1 MTNLDS
7 ILKSRDI
14 TLPTSSQGFSSSHVW
29 MWELDFEEG
38 WGSLSSIHFSLVARS
53 RQFTCYTIH
62 PFKVYHSI
70 CVSIF
75 TALCNHSVQFSSV
88 AQLCPTLQ
96 PNRLQHTRPPCP
108 SPAPGVYSN
117 PCPLSQWCH
126 STTSSFVIPVF
137 SRLQSFPASGSFP
150 MSQLFASGSQSI
162 GVSASTS
169 VFPMNTEDWSPL
181 GWTGWICLQSKEF
194 SRVFSS
200 TTVQKHHFF
209 GPLLSL

>member
-1 MTNLDS
+1 
-7 ILKSRDI
+7 
-14 TLPTSSQGFSSSHVW
+14 
-29 MWELDFEEG
+29 MWELDCEES
-38 WGSLSSIHFSLVARS
+38 WGSLSSIHFSFVPRS

-62 PFKVYHSI
+62 LFKVYHSI
-70 CVSIF
+70 CISIF

-108 SPAPGVYSN
+108 SSAPGVY
-117 PCPLSQWCH
+117 PHPYPLSQWCH
-126 STTSSFVIPVF
+126 STISSFVIPFF
-137 SRLQSFPASGSFP
+137 SCLQSFPASGSFL
-150 MSQLFASGSQSI
+150 MSQLFALGGQST

-169 VFPMNTEDWSPL
+169 VLSMNTEDSSPL
-181 GWTGWICLQSKEF
+181 GWTGWICLQSKEL